1 MRSVSQLSEEMG
13 LQSLKK
19 GWGDGTALRCTSVGD
34 DNAGKM
40 VTDTD
45 TFSPVGK
52 EAAEP
57 SDDRGV
63 YIIFGDFQST

>member
-1 MRSVSQLSEEMG
+1 MRSVSQLPEEMG

-34 DNAGKM
+34 DNVGKM

-63 YIIFGDFQST
+63 YIIFEDFQFS